1 MADRRHWGMMRR
13 IALVLFC
20 AILLEF
26 AGNLALHA
34 WQERELVSTERVRRT
49 AEQLA
54 NAVTIA
60 GQAEPDD
67 RAMLMHALA
76 FEGVTFNWVPRTV
89 ITDFSH
95 ALNPLAGM
103 RQRLVQY
110 APELSRHELRLNLLP
125 SQDGKERDL
134 VGILRLDDG
143 SFISFRVTPY
153 LGAPAKLTTIV
164 ALHLFLLAAVFGAA
178 LLMVRALVR
187 PLRDLA
193 EAADETGR
201 DGAREFVPEGPQE
214 VRRLASAFGAMQARL
229 LKLTEDNTQ
238 ALIAVSH
245 DLRTPIQRM
254 RLRASMLGDADAR
267 DAMAQDLTEMEHF
280 IDSALSYVRSGADE
294 QPRLVDV
301 AALLATV
308 VDDTAD
314 QGVNVSYRG
323 PGSFTLETRPTTL
336 IRMIN
341 NVLDNARRHADRIE
355 IHLSGQEGIM
365 AEIHIE
371 DDGPGI
377 PPDRRVDAVQPFRK
391 LEAVGSPPPRKGA
404 KHGVGL
410 GLAYVSRTLEMQGG
424 KLLLG
429 KAALGGLVAI
439 LFIPATGA

>member
-1 MADRRHWGMMRR
+1 
-13 IALVLFC
+13 
-20 AILLEF
+20 
-26 AGNLALHA
+26 
-34 WQERELVSTERVRRT
+34 
-49 AEQLA
+49 
-54 NAVTIA
+54 
-60 GQAEPDD
+60 
-67 RAMLMHALA
+67 
-76 FEGVTFNWVPRTV
+76 
-89 ITDFSH
+89 
-95 ALNPLAGM
+95 
-103 RQRLVQY
+103 
-110 APELSRHELRLNLLP
+110 
-125 SQDGKERDL
+125 
-134 VGILRLDDG
+134 
-143 SFISFRVTPY
+143 
-153 LGAPAKLTTIV
+153 
-164 ALHLFLLAAVFGAA
+164 
-178 LLMVRALVR
+178 
-187 PLRDLA
+187 
-193 EAADETGR
+193 
-201 DGAREFVPEGPQE
+201 
-214 VRRLASAFGAMQARL
+214 MQARL

-254 RLRASMLGDADAR
+254 RLRASMLGAADAR

-341 NVLDNARRHADRIE
+341 NVLDNARRYADRIE

-365 AEIHIE
+365 AEIRIE

-377 PPDRRVDAVQPFRK
+377 PPDRRLDAVQPFRK
-391 LEAVGSPPPRKGA
+391 LDAVGSPPPRSGS

-410 GLAYVSRTLEMQGG
+410 GLAYVSRALEMQGG

-439 LFIPATGA
+439 LFIPATGL